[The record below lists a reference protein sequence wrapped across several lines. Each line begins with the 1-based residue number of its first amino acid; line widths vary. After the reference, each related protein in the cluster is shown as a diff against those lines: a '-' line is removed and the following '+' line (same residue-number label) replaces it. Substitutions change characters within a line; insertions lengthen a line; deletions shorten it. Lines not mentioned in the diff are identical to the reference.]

1 MRKRKLLMA
10 LVGACLACNVA
21 MATTNTDM
29 NNGSGSGAGE
39 YMGQVSV
46 PYIPNVQDVSV
57 VDSGVRVEKLS
68 LSKQMPLN
76 IRLKS
81 RN

>member
-1 MRKRKLLMA
+1 MRNCKFLMA

-21 MATTNTDM
+21 IAATNIDM
-29 NNGSGSGAGE
+29 NNGSGSSAGE

-46 PYIPNVQDVSV
+46 PYMPNVQDISV